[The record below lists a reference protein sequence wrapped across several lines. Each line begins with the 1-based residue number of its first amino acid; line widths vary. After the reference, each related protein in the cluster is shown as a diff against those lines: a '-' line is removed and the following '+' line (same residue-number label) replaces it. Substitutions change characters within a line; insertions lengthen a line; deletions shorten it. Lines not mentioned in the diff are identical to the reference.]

1 MLLNTDVL
9 VSILDCV
16 NPSDLPSL
24 CRVNTTFYQLAS
36 NHLYRRICYPDVLRV
51 CYTLLFRPDLAA
63 KVRHFEIPHLNTA
76 SQRCWSTLSTIAK
89 TLRSM
94 TGLQSL
100 YVIDVHVPSWVLQH
114 CPFRVTTFSF
124 APECDADLAGFLEL
138 QEQIQD
144 LTLGS
149 CNPNL
154 VLKPTALPNLA
165 QVKAQP
171 TWLRVLMPGRP
182 IYNVTFRDVSHGVE
196 VDIEFLRLS
205 TAPIQRL
212 SITAEHLCTLS
223 IPRLAALV
231 PKLAILVITYPFV
244 DRLDTWVSPLAFSPT
259 AFTNMSNS
267 SKKAGPS
274 PSGWF

>member
-1 MLLNTDVL
+1 
-9 VSILDCV
+9 
-16 NPSDLPSL
+16 
-24 CRVNTTFYQLAS
+24 
-36 NHLYRRICYPDVLRV
+36 
-51 CYTLLFRPDLAA
+51 
-63 KVRHFEIPHLNTA
+63 
-76 SQRCWSTLSTIAK
+76 
-89 TLRSM
+89 M

-100 YVIDVHVPSWVLQH
+100 YVIDVHVPSWVLQY

-124 APECDADLAGFLEL
+124 APECDADLVGFLEL

-165 QVKAQP
+165 KVKAQP

-182 IYNVTFRDVSHGVE
+182 IYNVTFRDVSHGVK
-196 VDIEFLRLS
+196 VDIGFLRLS
-205 TAPIQRL
+205 TVPIQRL

-223 IPRLAALV
+223 IPRLATLV
-231 PKLAILVITYPFV
+231 PNLAILVITYPFV
-244 DRLDTWVSPLAFSPT
+244 GRLDTWVSPLAFSPT

-267 SKKAGPS
+267 SEKVGPS
-274 PSGWF
+274 PSG

>member
-1 MLLNTDVL
+1 
-9 VSILDCV
+9 
-16 NPSDLPSL
+16 
-24 CRVNTTFYQLAS
+24 
-36 NHLYRRICYPDVLRV
+36 
-51 CYTLLFRPDLAA
+51 
-63 KVRHFEIPHLNTA
+63 
-76 SQRCWSTLSTIAK
+76 
-89 TLRSM
+89 M

-100 YVIDVHVPSWVLQH
+100 YVADVHMPSWVLQH

-124 APECDADLAGFLEL
+124 APECDADLVGFFEL

-149 CNPNL
+149 RNPNL

-165 QVKAQP
+165 KVKAQP
-171 TWLRVLMPGRP
+171 SWLMVLIPGRP
-182 IYNVTFRDVSHGVE
+182 VYDVTFRDIPHGVE
-196 VDIEFLRLS
+196 VDIEFLCLS

-231 PKLAILVITYPFV
+231 PKLAILEITYPFV
-244 DRLDTWVSPLAFSPT
+244 GRLDTWVSSLVFSPT

-267 SKKAGPS
+267 SEKIGPS
-274 PSGWF
+274 PSG